1 MDSQII
7 LNYDGPEAK
16 GVVRIE
22 TGYYGPW
29 IYVND
34 RCVAM
39 IDLFHLTDNGEDE
52 HGKYP
57 QVVIFA
63 DHENDDPV
71 AHAMILEEKVM
82 VRFERHHDWF
92 WENGRNLIVEVKNDE
107 VEHSNQDGELAI

>member
-16 GVVRIE
+16 GTVRIE

-39 IDLFHLTDNGEDE
+39 IDLFHLTDDGGDE

-57 QVVIFA
+57 QIVIFA

-71 AHAMILEEKVM
+71 AHAMILEGKVM
-82 VRFERHHDWF
+82 VRFERDN
-92 WENGRNLIVEVKNDE
+92 ETSRDLGRNLIVTV
-107 VEHSNQDGELAI
+107 HRMGE